1 MVFPAHRRQIGFVCT
16 TSPPIAAAGLRGRI
30 GLVSH
35 NRCDHWLR
43 LCAGRG
49 SGTRGRLLVGWASPP
64 DFFCPPADRQIGFVS
79 HGRSTGASHFKHQ
92 PSHFRLL
99 LFICLP
105 LLPAVLHE
113 TCRKN
118 GLRHPPKSPQVLV
131 LTPVKKNLGTG
142 PFSVLDCCTNG
153 NVIGVSRGQGLPPNS
168 DHTRKNRRNTGGRV
182 TDRTLA
188 ALYSKKSGW
197 M

>member
-16 TSPPIAAAGLRGRI
+16 TSPPIAAAGRRGRI
-30 GLVSH
+30 GFVSHNPSSQIGFVSH
-35 NRCDHWLR
+35 NRSDHWLR

-131 LTPVKKNLGTG
+131 LTPVKKSWYRPVFGSGLLHKRERHRGFPGAGTATEFR
-142 PFSVLDCCTNG
+142 PHPEKS
-153 NVIGVSRGQGLPPNS
+153 Q
-168 DHTRKNRRNTGGRV
+168 KYGRA
-182 TDRTLA
+182 R
-188 ALYSKKSGW
+188 YR
-197 M
+197 